1 MRVLF
6 KSVPEMKARF
16 LPWNT
21 MVGELGFQAK
31 ANFTGAPSVNIA
43 SLGLAVMKGRSNL
56 AWMYDEPS
64 VETYRAF
71 TLLLG

>member
-1 MRVLF
+1 
-6 KSVPEMKARF
+6 
-16 LPWNT
+16 